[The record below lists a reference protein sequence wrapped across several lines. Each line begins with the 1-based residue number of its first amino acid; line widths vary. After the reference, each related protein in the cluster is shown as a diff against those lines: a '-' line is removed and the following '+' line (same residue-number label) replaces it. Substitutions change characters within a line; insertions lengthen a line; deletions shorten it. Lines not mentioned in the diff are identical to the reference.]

1 MRTEEG
7 KDLDPSPAPAEPR
20 EWVLGWE
27 QWVGVRAEEGP
38 VLGRQETVRVR
49 EVLPEKTQERPC
61 QG

>member
-1 MRTEEG
+1 M

-49 EVLPEKTQERPC
+49 EILPGDETHSIKDGKC